1 MTPHFLTRILAPE
14 SVAVFGASDRPGSLG
29 QVVFAKLRD
38 GGFSGRLLAVN
49 PRHRTVQ
56 GQPALAELSAADGP
70 VDVAVI
76 ATPAATVPDIVR
88 QCLRHGVR
96 GAVVLSAGFGELG
109 QAGRKRERELVA
121 LASAGGLRLIG
132 PNCLG
137 VMRPSAGFNATFSR
151 NTASPG
157 EIALVSQSGAIC
169 TALLDWAEQEQIG
182 FSSVVSVGNAADVSF
197 GDLLDYLAL
206 DRETRSI
213 LLYIEGVRDARAFMS
228 GLRAAARTK
237 PVIVVKPG
245 RHAASAS
252 AAMSHTGSLV
262 GADDVFDAALE
273 RTGAVR
279 VMTISQLF
287 SAARL
292 LSGRHTVRGN
302 RLAVVTNAGGP
313 AVMAADRA
321 ADLGVA
327 LAELGEA
334 TRARLDEVLPRAW
347 SHANPVDVLGDAG
360 PERFE
365 QALAAC
371 LGDPGVDAAVVMAT
385 PQAMTDLTAI
395 AIACG
400 KVAVAGTKPVLGCW
414 MGAAHAQGARQHF
427 ARLQQPHFSTPEA
440 AVEAFAH
447 LAAYQRNQKL
457 LLQAPAPLSDRT
469 PLDLGQAHSLISD
482 ALAQGR
488 RQLNTME
495 AKALLA
501 AFRIPVTRTA
511 RAASPLEAQAV
522 AEEFGYP
529 VVLKIDSPD
538 IPHKSDVN
546 GVRLGID
553 SDAALIEAWHELLA
567 DAARLRPDAHIEGI
581 TVERMHFSHFGRELM
596 IGVLRD
602 PIFGPVISFGSGG
615 TSVEVLRDRA
625 VALPPLND
633 VIIEGMIAKT
643 RIATMLKRFRNMP
656 AIDESAL
663 ERVLLRVS
671 ELVCE
676 LPEVREMD
684 INPLIADD
692 RGLVAVD
699 VRIGIGIASTRPGRR
714 YEHMAIHP
722 YPSDLVGSLQLADGR
737 RLTIRPIRPEDAR
750 MEQEFVRR
758 LSDQSRYFRFMQMVH
773 ELTPQLLARFTQID
787 YDREMAL
794 IAVAEQDQGAELQ
807 VAVARYSVDPDEV
820 SCEFALTVADDWQG
834 LGIGH
839 HLMRELMR
847 TARRRGLERIHGEV
861 LSANRHMLGLMRR
874 LEFKIMSAPDDPE
887 LKLVDRE
894 LPEMK

>member
-38 GGFSGRLLAVN
+38 SGFRGPLLPVN

-56 GQPALAELSAADGP
+56 GQPALKNLAEADGP
-70 VDVAVI
+70 IDVAVI

-88 QCLRHGVR
+88 QCVRHGVR
-96 GAVVLSAGFGELG
+96 GAIVLSAGFGELG
-109 QAGRKRERELVA
+109 EDGHKRERELVRRA
-121 LASAGGLRLIG
+121 AAGGLRLIG

-137 VMRPSAGFNATFSR
+137 VIRPSAGFNATFSR
-151 NTASPG
+151 NSALPG

-182 FSSVVSVGNAADVSF
+182 FSTVVSVGNTADVGF
-197 GDLLDYLAL
+197 GDVLDYLAL

-237 PVIVVKPG
+237 PVIVIKPG

-279 VMTISQLF
+279 VMSISQLF

-292 LSGRHTVRGN
+292 LSGRHSVRGN
-302 RLAVVTNAGGP
+302 RLAIVTNAGGP

-321 ADLGVA
+321 ADLGVV

-334 TRARLDEVLPRAW
+334 TRKRLDQVLPQAW

-360 PERFE
+360 PERVE

-371 LGDPGVDAAVVMAT
+371 LGDPGVDAAIVMAT
-385 PQAMTDLTAI
+385 PQAMTDLTSI
-395 AIACG
+395 AQACG

-414 MGAAHAQGARQHF
+414 MGAAQAQGAREHF
-427 ARLQQPHFSTPEA
+427 ARLHQPHFSTPES

-457 LLQAPAPLSDRT
+457 LLQAPSPLSDRM
-469 PLDLGQAHSLISD
+469 PPELDQARGLIAA
-482 ALAQGR
+482 ALDQGR
-488 RQLNTME
+488 SQLNTME
-495 AKALLA
+495 AKALLE

-511 RAASPLEAQAV
+511 RAANPLEAQAL
-522 AEEFGYP
+522 AAEFGYP

-546 GVRLGID
+546 GVRLGVD
-553 SDAALIEAWHELLA
+553 SDAALLQAWSELLA
-567 DAARLRPDAHIEGI
+567 DAARLRPEARIEGI
-581 TVERMHFSHFGRELM
+581 TVERMHSSHYGRELM
-596 IGVLRD
+596 VGVLRD
-602 PIFGPVISFGSGG
+602 PVFGPVISFGSGG

-625 VALPPLND
+625 VALPPLNE
-633 VIIEGMIAKT
+633 VIIEQMIART
-643 RIATMLKRFRNMP
+643 RVAVMLKRFRNMP
-656 AIDESAL
+656 AIDEAAL
-663 ERVLLRVS
+663 EQVLLRVS

-699 VRIGIGIASTRPGRR
+699 VRIGIAPAKAGRR
-714 YEHMAIHP
+714 YAHMAIHP
-722 YPSDLVGSLQLADGR
+722 YPADLVGELALADGR
-737 RLTIRPIRPEDAR
+737 RLTIRPIRPEDAQI
-750 MEQEFVRR
+750 EQGFVRR

-794 IAVAEQDQGAELQ
+794 IAVCECDDGEQLQ
-807 VAVARYSVDPDEV
+807 VAVARYTVDPDEA

-839 HLMRELMR
+839 HLMVELMR
-847 TARRRGLERIHGEV
+847 TARRRGLQRIHGEV
-861 LSANRHMLGLMRR
+861 LAANSHMLGLMQR
-874 LEFKIMSAPDDPE
+874 LEFRIKSAPDDPE
-887 LKLVDRE
+887 LKMVERE
-894 LPEMK
+894 LPAER

>member
-29 QVVFAKLRD
+29 QVVFANLRD
-38 GGFSGRLLAVN
+38 GGFRGRLLAVN
-49 PRHRTVQ
+49 PSHRTVQ
-56 GQPALAELSAADGP
+56 GQPALKELSDAEEP

-76 ATPAATVPDIVR
+76 CTPAATVPDILR
-88 QCLRHGVR
+88 QCVEKGVR
-96 GAVVLSAGFGELG
+96 GAIVLSAGFAELG
-109 QAGRKRERELVA
+109 EAGRKRERDLVA
-121 LASAGGLRLIG
+121 LAAAGGLRLIG

-137 VMRPSAGFNATFSR
+137 AIRPKVGFNATFSR
-151 NTASPG
+151 NSALPG

-182 FSSVVSVGNAADVSF
+182 FSTVVSVGNTADVGF

-206 DRETRSI
+206 DRETKSI

-237 PVIVVKPG
+237 PVIVIKPG

-262 GADDVFDAALE
+262 GADDVFDASLE

-279 VMTISQLF
+279 VMSISQLF
-287 SAARL
+287 AAARL
-292 LSGRHTVRGN
+292 LSGRHAVRGN
-302 RLAVVTNAGGP
+302 RLAVITNAGGP

-321 ADLGVA
+321 ADLGVV

-334 TRARLDEVLPRAW
+334 TRARLDEVLPPAW

-371 LGDPGVDAAVVMAT
+371 LGDPAVDAAIVMAT

-395 AIACG
+395 ATDCG

-414 MGAAHAQGARQHF
+414 MGAAQARGAREHF

-447 LAAYQRNQKL
+447 LSAYQRNQKL
-457 LLQAPAPLSDRT
+457 LLQTPAPLSDRT
-469 PLDLGQAHSLISD
+469 APDLDRARLLID
-482 ALAQGR
+482 GALAEGR
-488 RQLNTME
+488 KQLNTME

-511 RAASPLEAQAV
+511 RAGSALEAQAV

-553 SDAALIEAWHELLA
+553 SDAALIQAWHELLA
-567 DAARLRPDAHIEGI
+567 DAARLRPDARLDGI
-581 TVERMHFSHFGRELM
+581 TVERMHSSHYGRELM
-596 IGVLRD
+596 VGVLRD
-602 PIFGPVISFGSGG
+602 PVFGPVISFGSGG

-625 VALPPLND
+625 VALPPLNE
-633 VIIEGMIAKT
+633 VIIEQMIART
-643 RIATMLKRFRNMP
+643 RIAVMLKRFRNMP
-656 AIDESAL
+656 AIDAAAL
-663 ERVLLRVS
+663 EQVLLRVS

-699 VRIGIGIASTRPGRR
+699 VRIGIAPSPPGRR

-722 YPSDLVGSLQLADGR
+722 YPADLIGEFCLADGR
-737 RLTIRPIRPEDAR
+737 RLTVRPIRPEDAR
-750 MEQEFVRR
+750 MEQEFVRS

-794 IAVAEQDQGAELQ
+794 IAVCECDQDEQLQ
-807 VAVARYSVDPDEV
+807 VAVARYTVDPDEV

-839 HLMRELMR
+839 HLMIELMR
-847 TARRRGLERIHGEV
+847 IARRRGLERIHGEV
-861 LSANRHMLGLMRR
+861 LAANSHMLGLMQR
-874 LEFKIMSAPDDPE
+874 LEFRINSTPDDPE
-887 LKLVDRE
+887 LKRVERE
-894 LPEMK
+894 LPEAD